1 MQVNDVGE
9 KIKVGVVF
17 EGTHII
23 PKWFFWGRQKHTV
36 VSVDHTWRSKEGENL
51 LVFFS
56 VNDGSNV
63 YEIRFNLKTAE
74 WRLEK
79 VYMEG

>member
-1 MQVNDVGE
+1 MQVNGVCD
-9 KIKVGVVF
+9 KIKVGAVF
-17 EGTHII
+17 EDGHIK
-23 PKWFFWGRQKHTV
+23 PKWFYWGRQKHIV
-36 VSVDHTWRSKEGENL
+36 ISVDHTWRSKEGETPL
-51 LVFFS
+51 IFFS